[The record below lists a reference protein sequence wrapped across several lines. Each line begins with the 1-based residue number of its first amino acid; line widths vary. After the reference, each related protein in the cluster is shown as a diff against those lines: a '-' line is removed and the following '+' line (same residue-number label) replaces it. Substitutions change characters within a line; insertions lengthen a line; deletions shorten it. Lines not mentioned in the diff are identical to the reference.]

1 MPKSGG
7 AGATVENELDGR
19 SAWYQLVSE
28 RIDEQ
33 RRILDKL
40 EVSAREDIKALEQRV
55 LAMERSVNKIKT
67 QALMVG
73 ALLALIASEGLKWA
87 STLVD

>member
-1 MPKSGG
+1 MEG
-7 AGATVENELDGR
+7 TVDNELDGR

-28 RIDEQ
+28 RIAEQ

-40 EVSAREDIKALEQRV
+40 EASAREDIKALEQRV
-55 LAMERSVNKIKT
+55 LVMERSVNKIKT

>member
-1 MPKSGG
+1 MD
-7 AGATVENELDGR
+7 NELDGR

-28 RIDEQ
+28 RIAEQ

-40 EVSAREDIKALEQRV
+40 EASAREDIKALEQRV
-55 LAMERSVNKIKT
+55 LVMERSVNKIKT

>member
-1 MPKSGG
+1 MQKNGVVEG
-7 AGATVENELDGR
+7 TVDNELDGR

-28 RIDEQ
+28 RIAEQ

-40 EVSAREDIKALEQRV
+40 EASAREDIKALEQRV
-55 LAMERSVNKIKT
+55 LVMERSVNKIKT